1 MKPKPYKTE
10 MLSTIQTVYADLPD
24 EFYAHALFRRV
35 LKYFAFQGK
44 YPYTD
49 TVMRYFRELRET
61 GVIKCDCLS
70 RQKSLYMKISID
82 KINS

>member
-1 MKPKPYKTE
+1 MKPKSYKKE
-10 MLSTIQTVYADLPD
+10 MLSVIEESYKLLPD
-24 EFYAHALFRRV
+24 EFYAHALFRKV

-61 GVIKCDCLS
+61 GVIKCDCVN
-70 RQKSLYMKISID
+70 RQKSLYIKSHE
-82 KINS
+82 